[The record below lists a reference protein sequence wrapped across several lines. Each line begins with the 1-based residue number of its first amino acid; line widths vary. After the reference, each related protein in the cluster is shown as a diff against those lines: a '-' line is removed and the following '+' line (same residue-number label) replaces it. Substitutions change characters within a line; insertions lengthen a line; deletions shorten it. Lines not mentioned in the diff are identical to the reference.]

1 MVDEHLDPS
10 TTGVHR
16 TVLGTGKPPVN
27 VPPANEGRTLAAWT
41 TVTIVLVGAV
51 VAALGVA
58 FALPWLGW
66 TGGGVTMVGLV
77 TGGVLRA
84 AGHGQPKSTGTH

>member
-1 MVDEHLDPS
+1 MVDQHVDPS

-16 TVLGTGKPPVN
+16 TVLGTGKVPPTVA
-27 VPPANEGRTLAAWT
+27 PANEGRTVAAWT
-41 TVTIVLVGAV
+41 TVTIVLIGAV

-66 TGGGVTMVGLV
+66 TGGGVIVVGAV
-77 TGGVLRA
+77 VGGVMRA
-84 AGHGQPKSTGTH
+84 AGRGQPNSTGTH